1 MKRSEEALQRALCA
15 ELRIRLMPPWMF
27 WHTPNGGAR
36 SKAEAG
42 MLKAT
47 GVKAGIPDLFVCGP
61 DHIREETRAG
71 VEGVRWTAPKLIAL
85 ELKAPPKLGPR
96 GASKAKPRV
105 SPAQREVINALAQC
119 GVPTL
124 VVRDVDEVL
133 RQLAQMGV
141 PLRGRTP

>member
-27 WHTPNGGAR
+27 WATPNGSYR

-47 GVKAGIPDLFVCGP
+47 GVKAGIPDLFVCGIGFA
-61 DHIREETRAG
+61 DVTKGKVWAL
-71 VEGVRWTAPKLIAL
+71 PKLIAL
-85 ELKAPPKLGPR
+85 ELKAPPKLG
-96 GASKAKPRV
+96 SKAKPRI
-105 SPAQREVINALAQC
+105 SPAQRETIAALERC
-119 GVPTL
+119 CVPTL
-124 VVRDVDEVL
+124 LVRSVDDAM
-133 RQLAQMGV
+133 RGLAQMGV